1 MKTGR
6 RKSMETID
14 RFDFHLPTRILFGR
28 GQVGDIGSQ
37 IPPEARRVFVVT
49 DRGVATRTPAL
60 DAVRR
65 GLAGR
70 DVLVFDGVEEN
81 PSLAT
86 VEAGIKEARDFGAQF
101 VVGLG
106 GGSPMDAAK
115 GVALAAVHD
124 GDIRGLLAGDKPS
137 SPALPVIAIPT
148 TSGTGSEV
156 TPYAVF
162 TDTRAGNKV
171 GYGHPSIFPA
181 VAIVDPE
188 LAAGMPET
196 VALNTGLDVLA
207 HAVEAYLSTIASPL
221 SDTLALEAAE
231 AVLAHLSAAIRKVP
245 GSVDRMSYAAMLAGV
260 AITHGSTI
268 LPHIMGY
275 PLTMFHGVPHGRAS
289 AVLLAPVLDFIRRAG
304 RIPDRIREIDRLFAQ
319 HGGIT
324 AFLSGLGVPTKLSDY
339 GLREDQVLAFAHKTI
354 VKGDVRITP
363 AEVTVE
369 DLAEIYRSAL

>member
-1 MKTGR
+1 MK
-6 RKSMETID
+6 TID
-14 RFDFHLPTRILFGR
+14 RFDFHLPTKILFGR
-28 GQVGDIGSQ
+28 GRVRDIGSHV
-37 IPPEARRVFVVT
+37 PDEARRVLVVT

-65 GLAGR
+65 GLEGR
-70 DVLVFDGVEEN
+70 DVRVFDGVEEN

-86 VEAGIKEARDFGAQF
+86 VEAGAKEARDFGAQLI
-101 VVGLG
+101 VGLG

-124 GDIRGLLAGDKPS
+124 GDIRGLLAGGEPTR
-137 SPALPVIAIPT
+137 PALPVVAVPT

-162 TDTRAGNKV
+162 TDPRAGNKV

-181 VAIVDPE
+181 VAIIDPD
-188 LAAGMPET
+188 LSAGMPET

-221 SDTLALEAAE
+221 SDTLALHAAE
-231 AVLAHLSAAIRKVP
+231 AVLSHLAPAVRKVP
-245 GSVDRMSYAAMLAGV
+245 ESIDRMAYAAMLAGV

-275 PLTMFHGVPHGRAS
+275 PLTMFYGIPHGRAS
-289 AVLLAPVLDFIRRAG
+289 AVLLAPVLDFLRRAG
-304 RIPDRIREIDRLFAQ
+304 RVPDRIRTIDGLFAPL
-319 HGGIT
+319 GGIP
-324 AFLSGLGVPTKLSDY
+324 AYLSGLGVSTRLSDY
-339 GLREDQVLAFAHKTI
+339 GVREDELPDFARKTI

-363 AEVTVE
+363 AAVTVE
-369 DLAEIYRSAL
+369 ELAEIYRAAL

>member
-1 MKTGR
+1 MNG
-6 RKSMETID
+6 
-14 RFDFHLPTRILFGR
+14 FDFHLPTKILFGR
-28 GQVGDIGSQ
+28 GRVRDIGHH
-37 IPPEARRVFVVT
+37 IPGEARRVLVVT

-60 DAVRR
+60 DTVRL

-70 DVLVFDGVEEN
+70 DIRVFDGVEEN

-86 VEAGIKEARDFGAQF
+86 VEASTKEARDFGVQL

-115 GVALAAVHD
+115 GVALFAPHD
-124 GDIRGLLAGDKPS
+124 GDLRGLLAGDRPS
-137 SPALPVIAIPT
+137 RPALPVIAVPT

-162 TDTRAGNKV
+162 TDPKAGNKI
-171 GYGHPSIFPA
+171 GFGHPSIFPA

-188 LAAGMPET
+188 LATGMPET

-231 AVLAHLSAAIRKVP
+231 AVLAHLAPAIRKVP
-245 GSVDRMSYAAMLAGV
+245 ESVDQMSYAAMLAGV

-268 LPHIMGY
+268 LPHILGY

-289 AVLLAPVLDFIRRAG
+289 AVLLAPVLDFLRRAG
-304 RIPDRIREIDRLFAQ
+304 SAPDRILTIDRLFAP
-319 HGGIT
+319 HGGIPG
-324 AFLSGLGVPTKLSDY
+324 FLSGLGVPTRLSEY
-339 GLREDQVLAFAHKTI
+339 GVREEEILAFARKTI

-369 DLAEIYRSAL
+369 DLAGIYRSAL

>member
-1 MKTGR
+1 VNG
-6 RKSMETID
+6 
-14 RFDFHLPTRILFGR
+14 FDFHLPTKVLFGR
-28 GQVGDIGSQ
+28 GRVRDIGPH
-37 IPPEARRVFVVT
+37 IPGEARRVLVVT

-70 DVLVFDGVEEN
+70 DVRVFDGVEEN

-86 VEAGIKEARDFGAQF
+86 VEAGTKEARDLGARLI
-101 VVGLG
+101 VGLG

-115 GVALAAVHD
+115 GIALSAAHD
-124 GDIRGLLAGDKPS
+124 GDLRGLLAGDKPS

-162 TDTRAGNKV
+162 TDPRAGNKV

-221 SDTLALEAAE
+221 SDTLALEAAG
-231 AVLAHLSAAIRKVP
+231 AVLAHLAPAVRKVP
-245 GSVDRMSYAAMLAGV
+245 GSVDQMSYAAMLAGV

-275 PLTMFHGVPHGRAS
+275 PLTMFYGIPHGRAS
-289 AVLLAPVLDFIRRAG
+289 AVLLAPVLEFLRRAG
-304 RIPDRIREIDRLFAQ
+304 RIPDRIRTIDGLFAPQ
-319 HGGIT
+319 GGIST
-324 AFLSGLGVPTKLSDY
+324 FLSGLGVPTKLSEY
-339 GLREDQVLAFAHKTI
+339 GLREDEILAFARKTI
-354 VKGDVRITP
+354 IKGDVLITP
-363 AEVTVE
+363 AEVTIE
-369 DLAEIYRSAL
+369 DLAGIYRSAL

>member
-1 MKTGR
+1 
-6 RKSMETID
+6 METID

-28 GQVGDIGSQ
+28 GRVGDIGSQ
-37 IPPEARRVFVVT
+37 IPTEARRVLIVT

-115 GVALAAVHD
+115 GIALAAVHD

-231 AVLAHLSAAIRKVP
+231 AVLAHLAPAVRKVP

>member
-1 MKTGR
+1 MK
-6 RKSMETID
+6 TID
-14 RFDFHLPTRILFGR
+14 RFDFHLPTKVLFGR
-28 GQVGDIGSQ
+28 GRVRDIGSH
-37 IPPEARRVFVVT
+37 IPDEVRRVLVVT

-65 GLAGR
+65 GLEGR
-70 DVLVFDGVEEN
+70 DVRVFDGVEEN

-86 VEAGIKEARDFGAQF
+86 VEAGIKEAKDFGAQLLI
-101 VVGLG
+101 GLG

-115 GVALAAVHD
+115 GIALAAPHE
-124 GDIRGLLAGDKPS
+124 GDLRGLLAGDRPS
-137 SPALPVIAIPT
+137 HPAIPVIAIPT

-162 TDTRAGNKV
+162 TDPQAGNKV

-221 SDTLALEAAE
+221 SDTLALQAAE
-231 AVLAHLSAAIRKVP
+231 AVLAHLAPAVRKVP
-245 GSVDRMSYAAMLAGV
+245 ESVDQMSYAAMLAGV

-275 PLTMFHGVPHGRAS
+275 PLTMFHEVPHGRAS
-289 AVLLAPVLDFIRRAG
+289 AVLLAPVLEFLRRAG
-304 RIPDRIREIDRLFAQ
+304 RIPDRIRTIDGLFAPQ
-319 HGGIT
+319 GGIP
-324 AFLSGLGVPTKLSDY
+324 AFLSGLGVPARLSDY
-339 GLREDQVLAFAHKTI
+339 GVREDEVLAFARKTI
-354 VKGDVRITP
+354 GKGDVRITP

>member
-1 MKTGR
+1 LTG
-6 RKSMETID
+6 
-14 RFDFHLPTRILFGR
+14 FDFHLPTKILFGR
-28 GQVGDIGSQ
+28 GRVRDLGSHL
-37 IPPEARRVFVVT
+37 PAEARRVLVVT

-60 DAVRR
+60 AAVRR
-65 GLAGR
+65 ALEGR
-70 DVLVFDGVEEN
+70 EVRVFDGVEEN

-86 VEAGIKEARDFGAQF
+86 VEAGTREARDFGARL

-115 GVALAAVHD
+115 GVALAAAHS
-124 GDIRGLLAGDKPS
+124 GDFRGLLAGGEPS

-162 TDTRAGNKV
+162 TDHQAGNKI

-181 VAIVDPE
+181 VAIVDPD
-188 LAAGMPET
+188 LSAGMPGP

-221 SDTLALEAAE
+221 SDTLALQAAE
-231 AVLAHLSAAIRKVP
+231 TVLLHLAPAVRKVP
-245 GSVDRMSYAAMLAGV
+245 ESIDRMAYAAMLAGV

-275 PLTMFHGVPHGRAS
+275 PLTVFHGVPHGRAS
-289 AVLLAPVLDFIRRAG
+289 AVLLAPVLDFLRHAG
-304 RIPDRIREIDRLFAQ
+304 RVPDRIRTIDGLFGPY
-319 HGGIT
+319 GGIT
-324 AFLSGLGVPTKLSDY
+324 AFLSGLGVPAKLSEY
-339 GLREDQVLAFAHKTI
+339 GVREDELPAFARKTI

-369 DLAEIYRSAL
+369 GLEAIYRTAL

>member
-1 MKTGR
+1 MN
-6 RKSMETID
+6 S
-14 RFDFHLPTRILFGR
+14 FDFHLPTMILFGR
-28 GQVGDIGSQ
+28 GRVRDIGRN
-37 IPPEARRVFVVT
+37 IPGEARRVLVVT

-65 GLAGR
+65 GLEGR
-70 DVLVFDGVEEN
+70 DIRVYDGVEEN

-86 VEAGIKEARDFGAQF
+86 VEAGAKEARDFRARLI
-101 VVGLG
+101 VGLG
-106 GGSPMDAAK
+106 GGSPMDTAK
-115 GVALAAVHD
+115 GIALAACHD
-124 GDIRGLLAGDKPS
+124 GDLRGLLAGDKPS

-162 TDTRAGNKV
+162 TDPGAGNKV

-181 VAIVDPE
+181 VAVVDPE

-231 AVLAHLSAAIRKVP
+231 AVLAHLAAAIRKVP
-245 GSVDRMSYAAMLAGV
+245 GSVDRMSYAATLAGV

-289 AVLLAPVLDFIRRAG
+289 AVLLAPVLDFLRRAG
-304 RIPDRIREIDRLFAQ
+304 RTPDRIQTIDCLFAP
-319 HGGIT
+319 HGGIP
-324 AFLSGLGVPTKLSDY
+324 AFLSGLGVPAKLSDY
-339 GLREDQVLAFAHKTI
+339 GLREDEILAFAQKTI

-363 AEVTVE
+363 AKVTVE

>member
-1 MKTGR
+1 VNG
-6 RKSMETID
+6 
-14 RFDFHLPTRILFGR
+14 FDFHLPTKILFGR
-28 GQVGDIGSQ
+28 GRVHDIGSHV
-37 IPPEARRVFVVT
+37 PGAARRVLVVT

-65 GLAGR
+65 GLEGH
-70 DVLVFDGVEEN
+70 DVRVFDGVEEN
-81 PSLAT
+81 PCLAT
-86 VEAGIKEARDFGAQF
+86 VEAGIKEARDFGAQL

-124 GDIRGLLAGDKPS
+124 GALRGLLAGDQPS
-137 SPALPVIAIPT
+137 RRALPVVAVPT

-162 TDTRAGNKV
+162 TDPQAGNKI

-181 VAIVDPE
+181 VAIVDPD
-188 LAAGMPET
+188 LSAGMPVT

-207 HAVEAYLSTIASPL
+207 HALEAYLSTIASPL
-221 SDTLALEAAE
+221 SDTLALEASAT
-231 AVLAHLSAAIRKVP
+231 VLAHLAPAIRKEP
-245 GSVDRMSYAAMLAGV
+245 ESIDRMAYAAMLAGV

-289 AVLLAPVLDFIRRAG
+289 AVLLAPVLDFLRRAG
-304 RIPDRIREIDRLFAQ
+304 RVPERVRTIDSLFAP
-319 HGGIT
+319 HGGLP
-324 AFLSGLGVPTKLSDY
+324 AFLNGLGVPTRLSDY
-339 GLREDQVLAFAHKTI
+339 GVREDELLAFARKTI

-369 DLAEIYRSAL
+369 DLAGIYRAAL

>member
-1 MKTGR
+1 MK
-6 RKSMETID
+6 TID
-14 RFDFHLPTRILFGR
+14 RFDFHLPTKILFGR
-28 GQVGDIGSQ
+28 GRVRDIGSH
-37 IPPEARRVFVVT
+37 IPDEARRVLVVT
-49 DRGVATRTPAL
+49 DRRVATRTPAL

-65 GLAGR
+65 GLEGR
-70 DVLVFDGVEEN
+70 DVRVFDEVEEN

-86 VEAGIKEARDFGAQF
+86 IEAGTKEAKDFGAQLLI
-101 VVGLG
+101 GLG

-115 GVALAAVHD
+115 GIALAASHE
-124 GDIRGLLAGDKPS
+124 GDLRGLLAGDQPS
-137 SPALPVIAIPT
+137 RPALPVIAIPT

-162 TDTRAGNKV
+162 TDPEAGNKV
-171 GYGHPSIFPA
+171 GYGHPSIFPV

-221 SDTLALEAAE
+221 SDTLALQAAE
-231 AVLAHLSAAIRKVP
+231 AVLAHLALAVRKAP
-245 GSVDRMSYAAMLAGV
+245 ESVDQMSYAAMLAGM

-289 AVLLAPVLDFIRRAG
+289 ALLLAPVMDFLRRSG
-304 RIPDRIREIDRLFAQ
+304 RVPDRIRTIDGLFAP
-319 HGGIT
+319 HGGIP
-324 AFLSGLGVPTKLSDY
+324 AYLGGLGVSARLSDY
-339 GLREDQVLAFAHKTI
+339 GVREDEILDFARKTI

>member
-1 MKTGR
+1 VNG
-6 RKSMETID
+6 
-14 RFDFHLPTRILFGR
+14 FDFHLPTKILFGR
-28 GQVGDIGSQ
+28 GRVRDLGSH
-37 IPPEARRVFVVT
+37 IPDEARRILVVT

-65 GLAGR
+65 GLEGR
-70 DVLVFDGVEEN
+70 DVQVFDGVEEN

-86 VEAGIKEARDFGAQF
+86 VEAGTKEARKFGAQL
-101 VVGLG
+101 VIGLG

-115 GVALAAVHD
+115 GVALSAARD
-124 GDIRGLLAGDKPS
+124 GDLRGLLSGGEPS
-137 SPALPVIAIPT
+137 SPVLPVIAIPT

-162 TDTRAGNKV
+162 TDPRAGNKV
-171 GYGHPSIFPA
+171 GYGHPSLFPA
-181 VAIVDPE
+181 VAIVDPD
-188 LAAGMPET
+188 LSAGMPET

-221 SDTLALEAAE
+221 SDTLALQAAE
-231 AVLAHLSAAIRKVP
+231 AVLAHLAPAVRKVP
-245 GSVDRMSYAAMLAGV
+245 ESIDRMAYAAMLAGV

-289 AVLLAPVLDFIRRAG
+289 AVLLAPVLDFLRRAG
-304 RIPDRIREIDRLFAQ
+304 RDPDRIQVIDSLFAP
-319 HGGIT
+319 HGGIP
-324 AFLSGLGVPTKLSDY
+324 AFLSGLGVPTRLSDY
-339 GLREDQVLAFAHKTI
+339 GVREDDVPAFAQKTI

-369 DLAEIYRSAL
+369 DLAGIYRSAL

>member
-1 MKTGR
+1 VNG
-6 RKSMETID
+6 
-14 RFDFHLPTRILFGR
+14 FDFHLPTKILFGR
-28 GQVGDIGSQ
+28 GRVRDIGSH
-37 IPPEARRVFVVT
+37 IPDEARRVLVVT

-60 DAVRR
+60 DAVRQ
-65 GLAGR
+65 GLEGR
-70 DVLVFDGVEEN
+70 DVRIFDGVEEN

-86 VEAGIKEARDFGAQF
+86 VEAGVKEARDFGAHLI
-101 VVGLG
+101 VGLG

-115 GVALAAVHD
+115 GIALAAVHD
-124 GDIRGLLAGDKPS
+124 GALRGLLAGGEPS
-137 SPALPVIAIPT
+137 RPALPVVAVPT

-162 TDTRAGNKV
+162 TDPQAGNKV

-181 VAIVDPE
+181 VAIVDPD
-188 LAAGMPET
+188 LSAGMPET

-221 SDTLALEAAE
+221 SDTLALHAAE
-231 AVLAHLSAAIRKVP
+231 AVLSHLAPAVRKVP
-245 GSVDRMSYAAMLAGV
+245 ESIDRMAYAAMLAGV

-289 AVLLAPVLDFIRRAG
+289 AVLLAPVLDFLRRTGRVSG
-304 RIPDRIREIDRLFAQ
+304 RIQVIDRLFAP
-319 HGGIT
+319 HGGIP
-324 AFLSGLGVPTKLSDY
+324 AFLSGLGVPTRLSDY
-339 GLREDQVLAFAHKTI
+339 GVREDEILAFARKTI
-354 VKGDVRITP
+354 VKGDVHITP

-369 DLAEIYRSAL
+369 DLASIYRSAL

>member
-1 MKTGR
+1 VNG
-6 RKSMETID
+6 
-14 RFDFHLPTRILFGR
+14 FDFHLPTKILFGR
-28 GQVGDIGSQ
+28 GRVREIGSH
-37 IPPEARRVFVVT
+37 IPDEARRVLVIT

-60 DAVRR
+60 DPVRL

-70 DVLVFDGVEEN
+70 DVRVFDGVEEN

-86 VEAGIKEARDFGAQF
+86 VEAGTKEARDFGVQL

-106 GGSPMDAAK
+106 GGSPLDAAK
-115 GVALAAVHD
+115 GVALFAPHD
-124 GDIRGLLAGDKPS
+124 GDLRGLLAGDRPS
-137 SPALPVIAIPT
+137 RPALPVIAIPT

-162 TDTRAGNKV
+162 TDPGAGNKV

-188 LAAGMPET
+188 LAAGMPES

-231 AVLAHLSAAIRKVP
+231 AVLAHLAAAIRKVP
-245 GSVDRMSYAAMLAGV
+245 GSVDRMSYAATLAGV

-275 PLTMFHGVPHGRAS
+275 PLTMFRGVPHGRAS
-289 AVLLAPVLDFIRRAG
+289 AVLLAPVLDFLRRAG
-304 RIPDRIREIDRLFAQ
+304 RSPDRIRVIDSLFAP
-319 HGGIT
+319 HGGIP
-324 AFLSGLGVPTKLSDY
+324 AFLSGLGVPTRLSEY
-339 GLREDQVLAFAHKTI
+339 GVREDEILAFARKTI

-369 DLAEIYRSAL
+369 DLAGIYRSAL